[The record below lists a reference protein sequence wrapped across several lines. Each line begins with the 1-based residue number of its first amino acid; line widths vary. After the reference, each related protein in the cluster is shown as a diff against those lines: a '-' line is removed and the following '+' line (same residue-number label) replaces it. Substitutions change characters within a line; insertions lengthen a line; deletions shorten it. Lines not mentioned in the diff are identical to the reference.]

1 MTEFY
6 FITRLCALHDIC
18 NALAIVCGVVIGGF
32 TVAVGP
38 MILGDSLE
46 EKTKQQFQALWRK
59 LLYVEVAVL
68 LLFTVTPSTKDAIL
82 IYGVGGTVDY
92 IKNNPT
98 ASKLP
103 DKFIIYIDE
112 LIDKELKDNE
122 KED

>member
-1 MTEFY
+1 MIEFY
-6 FITRLCALHDIC
+6 FITRLCALHNIC
-18 NALAIVCGVVIGGF
+18 STLSVVCGVALGAL
-32 TVAVGP
+32 TVAAGP
-38 MILGDSLE
+38 MIFNDVLE
-46 EKTKQQFQALWRK
+46 EKHRQQLQGLWRK
-59 LLYVEVAVL
+59 LVYVEIVVL
-68 LLFTVTPSTKDAIL
+68 LLFTITPSTKDALL